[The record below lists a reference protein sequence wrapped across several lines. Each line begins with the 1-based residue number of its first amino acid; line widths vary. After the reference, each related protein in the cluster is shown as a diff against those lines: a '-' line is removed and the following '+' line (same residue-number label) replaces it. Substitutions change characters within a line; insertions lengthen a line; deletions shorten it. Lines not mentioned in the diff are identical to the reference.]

1 MACSSCST
9 KCSTDILADGE
20 NVKGCRSNGG
30 CTGGCNRLNV
40 FDWLSDLPFSAQYDT
55 CKIVEVSFKNGGR
68 KAFFRNITNID
79 CYTGDMVLV
88 EAKTGG
94 YDIGRISLSGELVR
108 LQMRK
113 KMIAEN
119 TDLPRLIRIA
129 TENDLDRWEDI
140 KEQEHNTM
148 VLARV
153 IARQLGLRM
162 KIGDVAFQGDGRKAT
177 FYYTAEERVDF
188 RELIKQY
195 AREFRVKIEMR
206 QIGSR
211 QEAGL
216 IGGIGTCG
224 RELCCSTWLTDFKS
238 VSTVA
243 ARYQNLAI
251 NQSKLSG
258 QCGRL
263 KCCLNY
269 ELDSYLDAIKAF
281 PKNADTLMTEK
292 GAARLV
298 KKDIF
303 KKKMYYVLSE
313 TNTKC
318 ALSIEQ
324 VKKIQALN
332 QKGETIADLMA
343 FIFAEN
349 QHNPVG
355 FEDGVGATSLNA
367 LEEADKRKKNRERRR
382 RRKQKLKME
391 SEGLKPVTK
400 ETKRPKIA
408 PKKNGETATNKKA
421 TPKNRRKTTP
431 NRNNEVKDGRTTA
444 KTKVRTASKPQ
455 DGTKKKPTPKAKKP
469 LDTYKKNSKKDGNA
483 KNSKQ
488 QQKPKNVKIEPEN
501 KRPKRPR
508 PRRNRP
514 TQDKPKK
521 ED

>member
-1 MACSSCST
+1 M
-9 KCSTDILADGE
+9 
-20 NVKGCRSNGG
+20 
-30 CTGGCNRLNV
+30 
-40 FDWLSDLPFSAQYDT
+40 
-55 CKIVEVSFKNGGR
+55 VEVSFQNGGR
-68 KAFFRNITNID
+68 KAFFRNLTNID

-113 KMIAEN
+113 KMVADN
-119 TDLPRLIRIA
+119 ADLPRLIRIA
-129 TENDLDRWEDI
+129 TENDLDRWEEI
-140 KEQEHNTM
+140 KEQEHHTM

-162 KIGDVAFQGDGRKAT
+162 KIGDVSYQGDGRKAT
-177 FYYTAEERVDF
+177 FFYTAEDRVDF

-269 ELDSYLDAIKAF
+269 ELDAYLDAIKAF
-281 PKNADTLMTEK
+281 PKNADILKTEK
-292 GAARLV
+292 GIARLI
-298 KKDIF
+298 KTDIF
-303 KKKMYYVLSE
+303 RKKMYYVLPE
-313 TNTKC
+313 TNAKC
-318 ALSIEQ
+318 TLSIEQ
-324 VKKIQALN
+324 VKKIQELN
-332 QKGETIADLMA
+332 QNGELVSDLME

-349 QHNPVG
+349 QQHLVG
-355 FEDGVGATSLNA
+355 FEDGVGVTSLNA
-367 LEEADKRKKNRERRR
+367 LEEADKRKKNRERRK
-382 RRKQKLKME
+382 RRKQKQKV
-391 SEGLKPVTK
+391 EGEDLTSTTIDEKKTKTFVKKNK
-400 ETKRPKIA
+400 ETPLNTHKS
-408 PKKNGETATNKKA
+408 
-421 TPKNRRKTTP
+421 RRKINP
-431 NRNNEVKDGRTTA
+431 NRNNETKDA
-444 KTKVRTASKPQ
+444 KIRPKTQGMIVSRNQDENKNKPEQKNKKITSVSKTLNKKGLEAKKVPKKIENKPPNI
-455 DGTKKKPTPKAKKP
+455 KPKAEKFRPK
-469 LDTYKKNSKKDGNA
+469 
-483 KNSKQ
+483 
-488 QQKPKNVKIEPEN
+488 QKP
-501 KRPKRPR
+501 
-508 PRRNRP
+508 P